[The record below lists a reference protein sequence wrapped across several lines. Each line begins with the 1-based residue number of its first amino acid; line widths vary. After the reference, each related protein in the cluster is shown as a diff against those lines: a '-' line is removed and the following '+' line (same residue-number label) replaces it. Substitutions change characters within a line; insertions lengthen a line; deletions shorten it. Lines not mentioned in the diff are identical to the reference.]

1 MEIDL
6 EDLLERLA
14 EYRRE
19 QGVTI
24 KQITEELSL
33 PKTAIY
39 NFTRT
44 RQLKYVHQLTLDN
57 YLEERGY

>member
-14 EYRRE
+14 EFRRE

-24 KQITEELSL
+24 KQITEELGL

-44 RQLKYVHQLTLDN
+44 RQLKYVHQVALDN